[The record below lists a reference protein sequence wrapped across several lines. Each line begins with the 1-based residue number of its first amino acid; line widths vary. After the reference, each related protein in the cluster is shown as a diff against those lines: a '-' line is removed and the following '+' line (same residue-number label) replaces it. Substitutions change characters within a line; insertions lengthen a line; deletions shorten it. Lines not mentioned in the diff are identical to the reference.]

1 MSMCVCE
8 RTDGECP
15 FWEQGGSGC
24 AYDAELRE
32 ELALWDATLMD
43 GLEEFEDGTVVDHAT
58 NNVLIDG
65 NKLKGC
71 PGCTGAE
78 CEGCP
83 LD

>member
-1 MSMCVCE
+1 MSKCVCE

-24 AYDAELRE
+24 AYDTELRE

-43 GLEEFEDGTVVDHAT
+43 GLEKEEPY
-58 NNVLIDG
+58 
-65 NKLKGC
+65 KLLGC